1 MEDSGPCGPA
11 CLGDTGGGP
20 GQCCRAAQPDY
31 LGAGRAGGFKGIC
44 ACYRRADKAGKG
56 KALGVGPPPL
66 DALVAIPMQFWCE
79 FIRSYDVTTFYY
91 TTPKPIDQQYY
102 PTPNDTKKVKYSG
115 PELVRGVDY
124 EVVDENGNVISPDS
138 DGAFSFLW
146 KNAQK
151 GVQNVYI
158 KALPGAKSGSFNL
171 QTFNPASS
179 VKLSNQDVESTV
191 QSRTDKYEVRIFTQ
205 NYYVT
210 VTIK

>member
-1 MEDSGPCGPA
+1 MDMKKTIMLLAVIGSLFFTSCSDDNDWDYDHSLENVYFFGPQVWGYESNKKSA
-11 CLGDTGGGP
+11 DNVAVYQVDKGD
-20 GQCCRAAQPDY
+20 
-31 LGAGRAGGFKGIC
+31 
-44 ACYRRADKAGKG
+44 
-56 KALGVGPPPL
+56 V
-66 DALVAIPMQFWCE
+66 VAIPMQFWCE